1 MFKHS
6 SNSITSLKS
15 EKRYIK
21 NSPLGGW
28 GVFLLILLF
37 VSCGTKKNI
46 ESSGTKSI
54 DNTALRNTEYVRKV
68 YNNAT
73 NAKNIVS
80 KIDFTIDAKGKNISV
95 DGRIYMRKDEVIRVV
110 LAPFGIMEVGRV
122 EFTPEYVLVVDRMH
136 KQYVKATYNDLSF
149 LKNNGLNFYSLQAL
163 FWNELFKPGQSSVE
177 QKDFANFNTA
187 VEGNETIISF
197 EEGKM
202 NYSWLTNTATG
213 RIKMTNISYRD
224 TFKGNTQLNWEYTEF
239 SKLAEKQFPSNMK
252 ITLTTP
258 EKELK
263 LGVRLN
269 YLGNESEWETRTKV
283 SDKYRE
289 VDVDQILR
297 RFMAL

>member
-1 MFKHS
+1 MK
-6 SNSITSLKS
+6 ITSILKVAALAIPLFLTSCHSKKQAVKDNATVLSS
-15 EKRYIK
+15 EKTEDVQLLGKIK
-21 NSPLGGW
+21 DNAQSGQ
-28 GVFLLILLF
+28 F
-37 VSCGTKKNI
+37 VTSKLKF
-46 ESSGTKSI
+46 SV
-54 DNTALRNTEYVRKV
+54 EYGSQQMSLTGNLKMKRDDVIQMQLMAFGFV
-68 YNNAT
+68 EA
-73 NAKNIVS
+73 A
-80 KIDFTIDAKGKNISV
+80 
-95 DGRIYMRKDEVIRVV
+95 RI
-110 LAPFGIMEVGRV
+110 
-122 EFTPEYVLVVDRMH
+122 EFTKEYVLIIDRIN
-136 KQYVKATYNDLSF
+136 KQYLKVPYNYVAF
-149 LKNNGLNFYSLQAL
+149 LRNSGINFYTLQAL
-163 FWNELFKPGQSSVE
+163 FWNELFKPGQQSVE

-187 VEGNETIISF
+187 VEGNETVITL

-224 TFKGNTQLNWEYTEF
+224 TFKGNTQLNWEYIEF